1 MIELKVIEKFME
13 DNGLE
18 PYDAFDVDGEF
29 KQCNPLYFNENLE
42 VRSMELDSRNIDF
55 FGGNAC
61 LYGLLTGKYQVKH
74 RRTEDNN
81 SEVVAEKS
89 EVVAEEKNMKLIWEK
104 NRFDEQ
110 KITRLVL
117 TDAYNENRAIAT
129 IEEHQ
134 LNESEPK
141 LFYVYFT
148 LYFGE
153 TISIVHP
160 FKSFEVAKRA
170 TLQFI
175 KEEAVERMKELT
187 YIINFIDE

>member
-1 MIELKVIEKFME
+1 MIESKVIEKFMQE
-13 DNGLE
+13 HGLE

-42 VRSMELDSRNIDF
+42 LRSMDLDSRNLDF
-55 FGGNAC
+55 FSGKYC
-61 LYGLLTGKYQVKH
+61 LYRLLTGKYQVKH

-81 SEVVAEKS
+81 SEVVAE
-89 EVVAEEKNMKLIWEK
+89 EENMKLIWEK
-104 NRFDEQ
+104 NRFDGE

-117 TDAYNENRAIAT
+117 TDAYNESRAIAT
-129 IEEHQ
+129 IEENQ
-134 LNESEPK
+134 INESEPK

-170 TLQFI
+170 ALQFI

>member
-1 MIELKVIEKFME
+1 MIESKVIEKFME
-13 DNGLE
+13 ENGLE
-18 PYDAFDVDGEF
+18 PYDVFDVGGEF
-29 KQCNPLYFNENLE
+29 KQCNPLYFNEDLE
-42 VRSMELDSRNIDF
+42 LRSIEFDSRNLEF
-55 FGGNAC
+55 FGGKTC
-61 LYGLLTGKYQVKH
+61 LYRLLTCKDRVKH
-74 RRTEDNN
+74 RRTEVNN
-81 SEVVAEKS
+81 SEVVAK
-89 EVVAEEKNMKLIWEK
+89 EKNMKLIWKK
-104 NRFDEQ
+104 NRFYGE

-134 LNESEPK
+134 LNESVPK

-175 KEEAVERMKELT
+175 KEEAVERMKELI

>member
-1 MIELKVIEKFME
+1 MIEPKVIEKFME
-13 DNGLE
+13 ENGLE

-42 VRSMELDSRNIDF
+42 LRSMDLDSRNLDF
-55 FGGNAC
+55 FGGKYC
-61 LYGLLTGKYQVKH
+61 LYRLLTGKDHV
-74 RRTEDNN
+74 
-81 SEVVAEKS
+81 
-89 EVVAEEKNMKLIWEK
+89 EVVAEEKNMKLIWKK
-104 NRFDEQ
+104 NRFDGQ

-187 YIINFIDE
+187 YITNFIDE

>member
-13 DNGLE
+13 ENGLE

-29 KQCNPLYFNENLE
+29 KQCNPLYFNEDLE
-42 VRSMELDSRNIDF
+42 VRSMDLDSRNLEF
-55 FGGNAC
+55 FGGKTC
-61 LYGLLTGKYQVKH
+61 LYRLLTGKDYVKH
-74 RRTEDNN
+74 RITKDKK

-89 EVVAEEKNMKLIWEK
+89 EVVAEEKNMKLIWKK
-104 NRFDEQ
+104 NRFDGQ

>member
-1 MIELKVIEKFME
+1 MIESKVIEKFME
-13 DNGLE
+13 ENGLE

-29 KQCNPLYFNENLE
+29 KQCNPLYFNEDLE
-42 VRSMELDSRNIDF
+42 VRSMELDSRNLDF
-55 FGGNAC
+55 FGGKAC
-61 LYGLLTGKYQVKH
+61 LYRLLTGKDHVKH
-74 RRTEDNN
+74 RITKD
-81 SEVVAEKS
+81 KKF
-89 EVVAEEKNMKLIWEK
+89 EVVAEEKNMKLIWKK
-104 NRFDEQ
+104 NRFDGQ

-134 LNESEPK
+134 LNESELK